1 MAIKLEFINLVVR
14 KSTLTSKYQGGV
26 EQFRKDLPNQSLR
39 EDEELIRFG
48 CMNWHDLEHFTDII
62 VAKGLEYKDQETKD
76 FVVISSLQGALWQ
89 VDWIQFSENTCF
101 AVPLA

>member
-48 CMNWHDLEHFTDII
+48 CMNWHDMEHFTDII
-62 VAKGLEYKDQETKD
+62 VAKGLEYKDQETQD
-76 FVVISSLQGALWQ
+76 FVVISSLKGALWE